1 MPTYLVQFD
10 GLVVDQPDSLI
21 MRRETT
27 ALAVHAPTPDGA
39 RDHAIRVTR
48 GEASVLAVYLLHE
61 APADLIAAALA
72 QAPIASGEIGD

>member
-10 GLVVDQPDSLI
+10 GLVVDQPDSLFL
-21 MRRETT
+21 RREIT

-48 GEASVLAVYLLHE
+48 GAASVVAVYLLEE
-61 APADLIAAALA
+61 APPELVAEALA
-72 QAPIASGEIGD
+72 TPTLPSGEIGD